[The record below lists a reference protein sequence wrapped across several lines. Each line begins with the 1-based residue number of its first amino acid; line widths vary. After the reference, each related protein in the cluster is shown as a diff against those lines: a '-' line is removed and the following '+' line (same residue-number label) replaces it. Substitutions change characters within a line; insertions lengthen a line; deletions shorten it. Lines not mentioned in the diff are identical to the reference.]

1 MQQRAANCIV
11 DLRYAKVTNTNFDPE
26 TGAALSGLQK
36 IGANYYYFDVAGRMQ
51 TGWVKVGSRTCY
63 FKKVYRCEKKRMVQI
78 QRQILL
84 PESENR
90 SQNEKNAG

>member
-1 MQQRAANCIV
+1 MSRL
-11 DLRYAKVTNTNFDPE
+11 LRKGYKYYFDPE

-63 FKKVYRCEKKRMVQI
+63 FKKSTGVRRSVPWEDRKT
-78 QRQILL
+78 
-84 PESENR
+84 SWGTTNR
-90 SQNEKNAG
+90 RSSKS